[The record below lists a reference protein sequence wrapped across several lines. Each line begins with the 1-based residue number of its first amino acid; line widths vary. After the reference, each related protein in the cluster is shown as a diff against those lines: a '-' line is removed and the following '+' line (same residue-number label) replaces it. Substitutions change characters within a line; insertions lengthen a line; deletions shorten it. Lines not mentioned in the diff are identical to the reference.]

1 MNYYKNFMG
10 LHGFPTAMQLS
21 RISFTTTE
29 PAPIITL
36 FPTCT
41 GPIIV
46 TLAPSATLLPIVGL
60 PFSVFPSVVQ

>member
-1 MNYYKNFMG
+1 MG
-10 LHGFPTAMQLS
+10 LHGFQQQCSYLEYL
-21 RISFTTTE
+21 FTTTE
-29 PAPIITL
+29 PAAPIITL

-60 PFSVFPSVVQ
+60 PFSVFQVVQ